1 MKKKVFSWRN
11 YVRTV
16 AGEFTKVSDFIE
28 YINENASFLKKA
40 VKKTPEQLINMGY
53 AIKDEWF
60 LDKEEKTRLG
70 SLTFNNTPNDM
81 FDKYP
86 DLFKLLVDANTGKL
100 RDSDFT
106 VHGTDTLD
114 YVVDELRYYDLIS
127 DNTYDRYI
135 KLLDTLID

>member
-28 YINENASFLKKA
+28 YINENESFLKKA

-70 SLTFNNTPNDM
+70 SLTLNNTPYDM
-81 FDKYP
+81 FNEYP
-86 DLFKLLVDANTGKL
+86 DLLKLLVDANAGGLK
-100 RDSDFT
+100 DSDFT
-106 VHGTDTLD
+106 VCKSDTWD

-127 DNTYDRYI
+127 DNTYDRYV

>member
-53 AIKDEWF
+53 EIKDEWF

-70 SLTFNNTPNDM
+70 SLTFNNTPYDM
-81 FDKYP
+81 FNKYP
-86 DLFKLLVDANTGKL
+86 DLLKLLVDTNTGEL

-106 VHGTDTLD
+106 VHENDTWD
-114 YVVDELRYYDLIS
+114 YVADELKDYDLIS
-127 DNTYDRYI
+127 DNSYNRYI